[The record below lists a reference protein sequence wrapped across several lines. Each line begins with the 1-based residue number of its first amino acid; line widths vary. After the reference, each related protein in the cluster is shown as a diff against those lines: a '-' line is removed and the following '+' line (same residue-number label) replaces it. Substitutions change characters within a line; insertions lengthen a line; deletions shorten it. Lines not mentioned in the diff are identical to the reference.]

1 MENKIPRHLETR
13 KCLNCGKE
21 WEVRVKSSTSPSKKQ
36 MFCVECVNN
45 LSVWERKRISM
56 EKIPEL
62 RKKYLEDKRSE
73 FLRNY
78 KKQILYRTESRAKA
92 KGLEFNIDESDI
104 VIPEICPI
112 LEVPIIVG
120 TKGDYEYSPSIDRID
135 NSKGYI
141 KGNVQIISKK
151 ANSMKNSANP
161 DELITFCKNVL
172 RYSLNNIKS
181 EDIELQDKEPAR

>member
-1 MENKIPRHLETR
+1 MENRILRHLETR

-21 WEVRVKSSTSPSKKQ
+21 WEVQVKSSTSPSRKQ
-36 MFCVECVNN
+36 MFCVDCVNN
-45 LSVWERKRISM
+45 LSIWERKRISM

-120 TKGDYEYSPSIDRID
+120 TKGDYEYSLSIDRVD